1 MFEEFKNPTNQYRSI
16 PFWFWNSKLNQE
28 ELKSQVEEMK
38 KARIGGYFMHAR
50 SGLKTEYLSEEWFEC
65 IKTGIEAGKAAG
77 LDVWAYDE
85 EGWPSGFAG
94 GIVPSMSP
102 DYYAKFMSLERHS
115 STESIEFDKMI
126 AVYIYDKDSNTY
138 EIMQEC
144 ISYDCGENEELLA
157 VRHNENPFYIDT
169 LNKRAVDAF
178 LKVTHEE
185 YYKRFGDEFGKTVK
199 GFFTDE
205 PRLTCDNFLEL
216 PWSDDL
222 PTAFMQ
228 TYGYSLEDNLPKL
241 YIEIDGYKKV
251 RYDFWSLVSYLFVHN
266 YMKNIYDWCEEH
278 DVQATGHVMM
288 EESIFSQMTS
298 TAGVMPFYEY
308 EHIPGIDWLRRP
320 IASPVIAKQV
330 GSAACQLG
338 KKKVLTES
346 YALCGWDVSFEE
358 LKWIAEWQFVNGVN
372 VICQHAQDY
381 TLKGVCKRDYPPSLF
396 IQQTWWDEYNKFMDY
411 LGRLCVVLSQGNQTA
426 DVLLLHPMHS
436 GYILYDGTR
445 SDEIRLLDDKFTEA
459 AETLSGKHISYHFGD
474 ETLIKKH
481 GRVKDDEFIVGE
493 ISYKTVIMPQM
504 YAINGRTLELLL
516 EFIANGGTVLS
527 MGRFPDYTNGDM
539 GKLAELE
546 SKVVKTD
553 KENVR
558 EKMAEKNLLAL
569 SVAENGNEVMSISYQ
584 QRQTP
589 DGTILFLVNHNQKET
604 YNTTITVL
612 GRNCKVKRMVAE
624 NGEIEEIS
632 YRTDGNT
639 TVELTFEPMQS
650 YILLLEE
657 TSCGDSLVKE
667 EPAVQT
673 VKLGDTFTIDKM
685 DDNSYTLDMCR
696 YSIDGGEWQGPIAT
710 IKLQGLLLD
719 LQRPCNVDISFE
731 FNVKADVA
739 KMKNFF
745 AVIEDAHLYEIN
757 VNGDNVKYDSSL
769 GYWKDKSFNKVD
781 IKNSVREGKNEIILK
796 TKFQQPQKVYDVL
809 YGENVYET
817 EKNKITYDM
826 EIENIYLV
834 GDFGV
839 VSDTP
844 FTKSERKAIIT
855 EGPFTVVDCPEMLD
869 SKDFA
874 TGGLLF
880 FAGTMTLS
888 QKVNI
893 AKEEGKRTILS
904 LGGQN
909 APLIKVYVN
918 GKFVKASFWAP
929 YDIDIT
935 EAAVDGEN
943 EVTLVVYASNRNLFG
958 PHHNINGECYNV
970 GPESFTGKW
979 SWVER
984 KSEADATDVYDTE
997 KDYWTDTYCFVEF
1010 GLK

>member
-1 MFEEFKNPTNQYRSI
+1 MFDEFKNPSNEFRPI
-16 PFWFWNSKLNQE
+16 PFWFWNSKLDKE

-38 KARIGGYFMHAR
+38 KARLGGYFMHAR
-50 SGLKTEYLSEEWFEC
+50 SGLKTEYLSEEWFDC

-94 GIVPSMSP
+94 GLVPAMSA
-102 DYYAKFMSLERHS
+102 DYYAKFMSLERHN
-115 STESIEFDKMI
+115 STSSIEFDNMI
-126 AVYIYDKDSNTY
+126 AVYIYDKESNSY
-138 EIMQEC
+138 EMMEEKIDYEC
-144 ISYDCGENEELLA
+144 SENEELLA
-157 VRHNENPFYIDT
+157 IRRNENPFYIDT

-178 LKVTHEE
+178 LQVTHEE
-185 YYKRFGDEFGKTVK
+185 YYKRFGEDFGKTVK

-205 PRLTCDNFLEL
+205 PRLTCDHFLEL

-222 PTAFMQ
+222 PIAFMQ
-228 TYGYSLEDNLPKL
+228 TYGYNIEDNIPKL
-241 YIEIDGYKKV
+241 YIETGDYKKV
-251 RYDFWSLVSYLFVHN
+251 RYDFWELVSYLFVHN
-266 YMKNIYDWCEEH
+266 YMKNIYDWCEGH
-278 DVQATGHVMM
+278 NVKATGHVMM

-320 IASPVIAKQV
+320 ISSPVIAKQV

-338 KKKVLTES
+338 KKKVITES

-372 VICQHAQDY
+372 LICQHAQDY

-396 IQQTWWDEYNKFMDY
+396 VQQTWWEDYNKFTDY

-459 AETLSGKHISYHFGD
+459 AQTLSGKHISYHFGD

-481 GRVKDDEFIVGE
+481 GSVKGDTFVVGE

-516 EFIANGGTVLS
+516 EFLDNGGTVLS

-539 GKLAELE
+539 SKLALLE
-546 SKVVKTD
+546 KRVIKTD

-558 EKMAEKNLLAL
+558 SEMQKKNLLAL
-569 SVAENGNEVMSISYQ
+569 SVSENNEEVMSISYQ

-589 DGTILFLVNHNQKET
+589 DGTIIFLVNHNQNDKYET
-604 YNTTITVL
+604 TVKVL
-612 GRNCKVKRMVAE
+612 GRNCKVKRMIAE
-624 NGEIEEIS
+624 SGE
-632 YRTDGNT
+632 
-639 TVELTFEPMQS
+639 VEQITYSAEGDTIIPLTFEPMQS
-650 YILLLEE
+650 YILLLED
-657 TSCGDSLVKE
+657 TSEGDSYTKE
-667 EPAVQT
+667 QPEMEI
-673 VKLGDTFTIDKM
+673 VKLNDTFTIDRM
-685 DDNSYTLDMCR
+685 DDNSFTLDMCK
-696 YSIDGGEWQGPIAT
+696 YSIDGGEWQGPVAT
-710 IKLQGLLLD
+710 IKLQEILLD
-719 LQRPCNVDISFE
+719 LQRQCDVKMSFD
-731 FNVKADVA
+731 FNVAADVS
-739 KMKNFF
+739 KMNNFF
-745 AVIEDAHLYEIN
+745 VVIEDAHLYDIE
-757 VNGDNVKYDSSL
+757 VNNQKVIYDKSL

-781 IKNSVREGKNEIILK
+781 IMSAVKEGKNEILLS

-826 EIENIYLV
+826 EIENIYLL

-839 VSDTP
+839 VSCTP
-844 FTKSERKAIIT
+844 FVEKERKAIIT
-855 EGPFTVVDCPEMLD
+855 EGPFEIVDCPKEIPLN
-869 SKDFA
+869 DFA
-874 TGGLLF
+874 TNGLLF
-880 FAGTMTLS
+880 FAGSMTIS

-893 AKEEGKRTILS
+893 RKEAGKKVILA

-909 APLIKVYVN
+909 MPLVKVYVN
-918 GKFVKASFWAP
+918 GKFVKDSFWAP

-935 EAAVDGEN
+935 QAAVEGEN
-943 EVTLVVYASNRNLFG
+943 TITLEVYASNRNLFG

-970 GPESFTGKW
+970 GPESYTGKW

-984 KSEADATDVYDTE
+984 TSEADATDVYDTE
-997 KDYWTDTYCFVEF
+997 KDYWTDTYCFVKF
-1010 GLK
+1010 GFK